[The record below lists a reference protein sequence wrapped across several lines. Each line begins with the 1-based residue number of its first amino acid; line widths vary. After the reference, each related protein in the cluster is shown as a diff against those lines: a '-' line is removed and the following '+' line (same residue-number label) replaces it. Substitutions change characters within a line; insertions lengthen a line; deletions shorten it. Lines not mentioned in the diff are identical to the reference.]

1 MSKKNKMNKAIIYS
15 LALLLVGTTSC
26 KDKPQSNIIIAHK
39 PIVVTTQ
46 HKPRVIGDVVRNSN
60 INWVGGKYTVR
71 VTVKCDTS
79 LPLAT
84 DGETRYYDN
93 RVNINIIRSDGS
105 SFFNHTFTKSDFK
118 NYVDTNYYKNGA
130 LIGIILEKAEGENLK
145 FAASIGNPD
154 RSIDDFASIDIT
166 VSHLGGISIAKSNNE
181 ESE

>member
-1 MSKKNKMNKAIIYS
+1 MNKAIIYC
-15 LALLLVGTTSC
+15 LPLLLAGLASC

-39 PIVVTTQ
+39 PVVVTSQ
-46 HKPRVIGDVVRNSN
+46 HKPRAIGDVVRNSN
-60 INWVGGKYTVR
+60 INWVGGKYTVK

-84 DGETRYYDN
+84 DGVTNYYDN

-118 NYVDTNYYKNGA
+118 SHVDSHFYEHGA
-130 LIGIILEKAEGENLK
+130 LIGIIFEKVEGENLK

-154 RSIDDFASIDIT
+154 SSIDDFASLDIT
-166 VSHLGGISIAKSNNE
+166 VSHLGGISISTSNNE

>member
-1 MSKKNKMNKAIIYS
+1 MNKAIIYS
-15 LALLLVGTTSC
+15 LPLLIVGLASC

-39 PIVVTTQ
+39 PLVVTHQ
-46 HKPRVIGDVVRNSN
+46 AMPRAIGDVVRNSD
-60 INWVGGKYTVR
+60 ISWVGGKYTVR
-71 VTVKCDTS
+71 VTVKSDTS

-84 DGETRYYDN
+84 DGVTSYYDN

-118 NYVDTNYYKNGA
+118 NYVDANYYEHGA
-130 LIGIILEKAEGENLK
+130 LIGIILEKAEGDNLK

-154 RSIDDFASIDIT
+154 RSIDDFASLDIT
-166 VSHLGGISIAKSNNE
+166 VSHIGGISISTSNNE

>member
-1 MSKKNKMNKAIIYS
+1 MNKAIIYS
-15 LALLLVGTTSC
+15 LPLLLVGITSC

-39 PIVVTTQ
+39 PIIVNTQ

-60 INWVGGKYTVR
+60 ISWVGGKYTVR

-93 RVNINIIRSDGS
+93 RVNINIIRADGS
-105 SFFNHTFTKSDFK
+105 SFFNRTFTKSDFK
-118 NYVDTNYYKNGA
+118 NYVDNNYYTQGA
-130 LIGIILEKAEGENLK
+130 LIGIILEKVEGENLK

-154 RSIDDFASIDIT
+154 RSIDDFASLDIT